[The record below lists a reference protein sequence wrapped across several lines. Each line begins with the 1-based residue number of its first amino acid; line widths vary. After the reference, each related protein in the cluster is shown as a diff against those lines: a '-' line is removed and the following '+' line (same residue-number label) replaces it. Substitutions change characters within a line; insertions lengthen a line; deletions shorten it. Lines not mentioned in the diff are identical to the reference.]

1 MQDGD
6 NVQQEFVEL
15 LYYQIDEQDLGR
27 ISGDFGINSRD
38 INNFFLQDGDS
49 IFIPKKLSTV
59 SVIGEVQNPSTF
71 LHKPNL
77 NIRSVINKAGGY
89 KQFALKRSVYVI
101 RANGEIERSR
111 GIFQKNLKIYPGDT
125 VVVPRDI
132 NIREDWITRVVPLTS
147 ILSNL
152 AFSAAAL

>member
-1 MQDGD
+1 M
-6 NVQQEFVEL
+6 EIASS
-15 LYYQIDEQDLGR
+15 YQ
-27 ISGDFGINSRD
+27 
-38 INNFFLQDGDS
+38 
-49 IFIPKKLSTV
+49 KKLSTV

-132 NIREDWITRVVPLTS
+132 NIRRLDNKSGTTPS

-152 AFSAAAL
+152 AFSAAALDSLQE